1 MKALLCAVALLFLT
15 SISFA
20 QNVYQ
25 IRADTVRIYNTC
37 DTAELV
43 LENRTKD
50 TLGFLFN
57 KGKGRTEF
65 RRLHLQQ
72 IGTKLAITGQDTLDL
87 SGFNLETLQTVMNRG
102 NTTTRDLVFGGIS
115 SQSPALSWGYN
126 SDYWRIFVE
135 SPQDTPAGD
144 MIFETGDND
153 QEGWMFRS
161 KNGTTP
167 KQVLN
172 IQPEGTFTFLGNNIL
187 HEGNH
192 APGSAFSQTLTGANV
207 FSTITTN
214 ASGHVTQLS
223 TRALTPADIGAAAAS
238 GSGSYIQN
246 QTAADQPSSGF
257 RITGLGRSNSQFQI
271 VKDGSNSIVSAF
283 QLFNAAS
290 TRGANIQLDGNT
302 NPGLAF
308 WVHDGTA
315 WQNRLTLAANGS
327 VGIGTATPIGGLHVV
342 NNTSGIV
349 LESTRAYAST
359 SGGLFGAYNR
369 GTPTG
374 ANQRLGGVIMGA
386 LTNGTEYRPSS
397 QIDVLT
403 SAAWTNDA
411 SQPSYMRFMT
421 TPEGAFQPL
430 ERMRI
435 AADGTV
441 KLFNIP
447 ALGTTGTNFLTS
459 NGGVIS
465 SRTAAQVLT
474 DLGAA
479 PASGS
484 GNYIKNQ
491 QAAAQTENFWING
504 IGRTEGGRFLVQK
517 NGSDTINAAF
527 HLGNAALTNGAN
539 FQLTGGSVPGLGTW
553 VHSGTAWVERMRIN
567 ADGNVGIGTSSPGTL
582 LHVNGAATVNSLNGS
597 GASTLQ
603 VSSGSSAQ
611 ALALIGGATGP
622 QSNQGGAITLFSG
635 AHASQPGMIAF
646 YTGAGTGG
654 TQQPERMRISAAGN
668 VGINTTTPAA
678 RLDVGGNI
686 RATNGRLQATNGTIV
701 TDMYYSSADG
711 VGTIGT
717 TSYHPLAFV
726 AGGQEIAR
734 ITPDGYL
741 GIGVTNPSVPLDV
754 GGVANFGSE
763 LNMGGAL
770 TISGS
775 REAYL
780 TGLNVSGNSLFAGS
794 TNIDAAGKLGIGV
807 SIPAHSLDVQGSV
820 GFSGRTVTA
829 TTTLTATD
837 CIIQVNN
844 SAAATINLPAVA
856 GSNKKI
862 YIIKKISGASLNV
875 TIDPSGSE
883 LIDGATTKA
892 LTLQYSSVIIYCT
905 GAGWAIVGAYAP
917 GMTL

>member
-65 RRLHLQQ
+65 RRLHLLK
-72 IGTKLAITGQDTLDL
+72 IGSSKLAIVGQDTIDLDFAQYGDSAYVLKARTLTLAGGSGISITGGTQDL
-87 SGFNLETLQTVMNRG
+87 SANRTWTVT
-102 NTTTRDLVFGGIS
+102 NTGVTSV
-115 SQSPALSWGYN
+115 
-126 SDYWRIFVE
+126 
-135 SPQDTPAGD
+135 
-144 MIFETGDND
+144 
-153 QEGWMFRS
+153 
-161 KNGTTP
+161 NG
-167 KQVLN
+167 
-172 IQPEGTFTFLGNNIL
+172 
-187 HEGNH
+187 
-192 APGSAFSQTLTGANV
+192 ATGA
-207 FSTITTN
+207 
-214 ASGHVTQLS
+214 VTV
-223 TRALTPADIGAAAAS
+223 APAS
-238 GSGSYIQN
+238 GSGNYIQN

-430 ERMRI
+430 ERVRI

-447 ALGTTGTNFLTS
+447 ALGTAGANFLTS

-517 NGSDTINAAF
+517 NGADTISAAF

-539 FQLTGGSVPGLGTW
+539 FQLTGGSVPGLATW
-553 VHSGTAWVERMRIN
+553 VYSGTAWVERMRIN
-567 ADGNVGIGTSSPGTL
+567 ADGNVGIGTSSPATL
-582 LHVNGAATVNSLNGS
+582 LHVNGAATVNSLNGA
-597 GASTLQ
+597 GQSTLQ
-603 VSSGSSAQ
+603 VTSGSSAQ
-611 ALALIGGATGP
+611 AIALIGGATGA

-635 AHASQPGMIAF
+635 AHVSQPGIIAF
-646 YTGAGTGG
+646 YTGTGIGG

-701 TDMYYSSADG
+701 TDINYASIEGG
-711 VGTIGT
+711 VGTVGT
-717 TSYHPLAFV
+717 LTSHPL
-726 AGGQEIAR
+726 
-734 ITPDGYL
+734 L
-741 GIGVTNPSVPLDV
+741 LLV
-754 GGVANFGSE
+754 GGVEQARLTSDGYAVTGSITASGTIANDAVTLDQFG
-763 LNMGGAL
+763 GITGASL
-770 TISGS
+770 T
-775 REAYL
+775 L
-780 TGLNVSGNSLFAGS
+780 TGSGTFAGG
-794 TNIDAAGKLGIGV
+794 TKIDASGKLGIGV
-807 SIPAHSLDVQGSV
+807 SSPVHSLDVQGSV

-844 SAAATINLPAVA
+844 STAATINLPAAA

-883 LIDGATTKA
+883 LIDGAATKA

-905 GAGWAIVGAYAP
+905 GTGWAIVGAYAP